1 MTWGVFLG
9 EIVKNIIRNELYL
22 LFFIVIEEVI
32 RVLMKARDDLS
43 FSLNQIIIMVVIVAV
58 ISVIQQLIKKKP

>member
-1 MTWGVFLG
+1 MG